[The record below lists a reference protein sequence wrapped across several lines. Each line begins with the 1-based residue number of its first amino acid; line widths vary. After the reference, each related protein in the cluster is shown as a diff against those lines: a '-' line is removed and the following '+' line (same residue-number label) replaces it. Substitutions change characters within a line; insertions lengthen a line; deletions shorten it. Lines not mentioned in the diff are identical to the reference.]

1 MFTFL
6 FLVVIIHIFTKKQTT
21 NWTTIDLITNIYL
34 TTGYMFYRLC
44 YPKRSQYLTVSIK
57 EAAFSIHIIWL
68 DTFMSKIL
76 PRILFIIK
84 AMYSRNTQYSIFD
97 IYYISPI
104 TWLLPL
110 YINSPLAR
118 NMIIEHICI
127 KYWAITVSLTKS
139 KICTQYRIMILLFS
153 YLRHFHHNY
162 CDLILILLWNKDSYS
177 LYILYAAQLVSISV
191 K

>member
-1 MFTFL
+1 
-6 FLVVIIHIFTKKQTT
+6 
-21 NWTTIDLITNIYL
+21 
-34 TTGYMFYRLC
+34 
-44 YPKRSQYLTVSIK
+44 
-57 EAAFSIHIIWL
+57 
-68 DTFMSKIL
+68 MSKIL

-84 AMYSRNTQYSIFD
+84 AMYSWNTQYNIFD

-118 NMIIEHICI
+118 NMTIEHICI

-139 KICTQYRIMILLFS
+139 KICTQYRIIILLFS

-177 LYILYAAQLVSISV
+177 LYILNTVCCTVSINFCEITSAQLPRPLTIIAFSPV
-191 K
+191 KVILV

>member
-1 MFTFL
+1 
-6 FLVVIIHIFTKKQTT
+6 
-21 NWTTIDLITNIYL
+21 
-34 TTGYMFYRLC
+34 MFYRLC

-84 AMYSRNTQYSIFD
+84 AMYSWNTQYSIFD
-97 IYYISPI
+97 IHVYYISPI
-104 TWLLPL
+104 TSLLPL

-118 NMIIEHICI
+118 NMTIEHICI
-127 KYWAITVSLTKS
+127 KYWTITVSLAKS
-139 KICTQYRIMILLFS
+139 KFCTQYRIMILLFS

-177 LYILYAAQLVSISV
+177 LYILNTVCCTVSVTADAAADAEILVTDFLLPNHWNAIN
-191 K
+191 KKK